1 MLQQL
6 SMFGS
11 SQKIVAIGLNILARN
26 MLSHFLNVSLVESF
40 KNLMIIFSLVNSGQ
54 KKLTK
59 RLCER
64 IDGIHTSSINEYTTH
79 LGLFLKQGFYTTA
92 FVNVSESLFLKILKS
107 HQSIHRGM
115 MITAINRMMYLHK
128 ER

>member
-1 MLQQL
+1 
-6 SMFGS
+6 MFGS

-92 FVNVSESLFLKILKS
+92 FVNVSESLF
-107 HQSIHRGM
+107 
-115 MITAINRMMYLHK
+115 
-128 ER
+128 

>member
-6 SMFGS
+6 SMFGN

>member
-1 MLQQL
+1 
-6 SMFGS
+6 MFGN